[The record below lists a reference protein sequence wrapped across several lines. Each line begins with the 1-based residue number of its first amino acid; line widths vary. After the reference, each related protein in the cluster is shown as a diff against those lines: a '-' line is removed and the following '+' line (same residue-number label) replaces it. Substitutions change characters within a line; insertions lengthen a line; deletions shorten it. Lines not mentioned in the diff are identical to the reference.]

1 MKIVI
6 IIVVVLVLAGGGGA
20 GAYFMGFLDSLLGVE
35 EVAGDG
41 KGKKADGGSD
51 GEALYVQLDPISSPV
66 IANGRVEGQVILTIA
81 IQVTDTA
88 ARNDVAKGTPR
99 IRDAI
104 LQSLYGHPL
113 VRHSEDGTI
122 DIRRT
127 KGRLKAQLVEL
138 LGAER
143 VVDVLI
149 VKALQT
155 R

>member
-6 IIVVVLVLAGGGGA
+6 IIVVVLVLVGGGGA

-35 EVAGDG
+35 EVAEGG
-41 KGKKADGGSD
+41 EGKKEETVD
-51 GEALYVQLDPISSPV
+51 EALYVQLDPISSPV
-66 IANGRVEGQVILTIA
+66 IANGRVEGQVILTIS
-81 IQVTDTA
+81 IQVADTA

-99 IRDAI
+99 VRDAI

-122 DIRRT
+122 DIART
-127 KGRLKAQLVEL
+127 KGRLKEQLIGL
-138 LGAER
+138 LGEER

-149 VKALQT
+149 VRALQT

>member
-35 EVAGDG
+35 EVAGE
-41 KGKKADGGSD
+41 KA
-51 GEALYVQLDPISSPV
+51 GEETIDEAMYVQLDPISSPV
-66 IANGRVEGQVILTIA
+66 IANGRVEGQVILTIS
-81 IQVTDTA
+81 IQVADTA
-88 ARNDVAKGTPR
+88 ARNDVARGTPR

-143 VVDVLI
+143 VIDVLI